1 MRLPVYY
8 LLLLAALFP
17 VWTSPAMVPEHTI
30 QNGVVSLVG
39 VGPDNPILYDNDFWT
54 DVPDAAYLWMKVSLG
69 EAKLVGNIIT
79 RCTFGWEE
87 KYAHELRQQTDEAAK
102 LLRLARESGLKN
114 IPEPVVGSTVAIRRP
129 PGDKESDTAF
139 ERTEGSALIIAEA
152 KKATPEKPLLVF
164 VGGSCTTIAS
174 AFLAEPSITERI
186 VVFQVDGGG
195 YNGSDQWAWDITR
208 RHFKF
213 VNWARGYFWGNVS
226 VWPEARF
233 KELPENPLGGFL
245 RGYAASDLG
254 KANQWGDG
262 AWLFQLFAPGCITAV
277 EDDDQ
282 QGITVP
288 RHGNNTR
295 AMEDEFFRTM
305 KTPHTQEIILPSTIK
320 PVVSTVT
327 GLLLEPP
334 VDLSKF
340 TREEFLRVSASVGPH
355 KINKPWT
362 TAIPALPPHPR
373 SDVHG
378 LDEREIRA
386 CMLQARDLFE
396 KGAAVP
402 VSDVGLI
409 STQEDVIRRPMF
421 NHVSAFSNEVAHVYL
436 LVQKPAGADAWGT
449 FSIVQDRTTNPPL
462 NYFAEIKGSEVR
474 FEAVSCYKCHAN
486 GPLAVHPA
494 RGDLINDAALLKA
507 FNQHIGDQP
516 LSRMHYPPHDP
527 APAYGDPLTLKAC
540 TKCHANDADR
550 APLFKVHSHS
560 IRVLVDYGHMPPARP
575 LRPEELAE
583 IKAWLAVKP

>member
-1 MRLPVYY
+1 MRPAVHH
-8 LLLLAALFP
+8 LLLCAALLP
-17 VWTSPAMVPEHTI
+17 ILPSPAMVPEHTV
-30 QNGVVSLVG
+30 QNGVVSLKG
-39 VGPDNPILYDNDFWT
+39 VGPDNPVLHDNDFRT
-54 DVPDAAYLWMKVSLG
+54 DVPDAARLWMKASPG
-69 EAKLVGNIIT
+69 EAKLVGNVIT
-79 RCTFGWEE
+79 RRTFGWEE
-87 KYAHELRQQTDEAAK
+87 
-102 LLRLARESGLKN
+102 
-114 IPEPVVGSTVAIRRP
+114 PVIGSTVAIRRP

-139 ERTEGSALIIAEA
+139 ERTEGSALIIAEE
-152 KKATPEKPLLVF
+152 KKPMPEKPLPVL
-164 VGGSCTTIAS
+164 S
-174 AFLAEPSITERI
+174 
-186 VVFQVDGGG
+186 
-195 YNGSDQWAWDITR
+195 
-208 RHFKF
+208 
-213 VNWARGYFWGNVS
+213 
-226 VWPEARF
+226 
-233 KELPENPLGGFL
+233 
-245 RGYAASDLG
+245 
-254 KANQWGDG
+254 
-262 AWLFQLFAPGCITAV
+262 
-277 EDDDQ
+277 
-282 QGITVP
+282 
-288 RHGNNTR
+288 
-295 AMEDEFFRTM
+295 
-305 KTPHTQEIILPSTIK
+305 PSTVK
-320 PVVSTVT
+320 PVASTAT

-373 SDVHG
+373 ADVHG

-421 NHVSAFSNEVAHVYL
+421 NHVSAFSNEVAYVYL

-462 NYFAEIKGSEVR
+462 NYFAEIRGDEVR

-486 GPLAVHPA
+486 GPLAIHPA

-507 FNQHIGDQP
+507 FNQHIEDQP

-560 IRVLVDYGHMPPARP
+560 IRVLVDYGHMPPARA
-575 LRPEELAE
+575 LRPDELAE
-583 IKAWLAVKP
+583 LKAWLAVKP